1 MTRRREPRDFFYYTD
16 REAAEEHQQTR
27 YENDADNHRKGDNQ

>member
-1 MTRRREPRDFFYYTD
+1 MTHHREPRDFFYYTD

-27 YENDADNHRKGDNQ
+27 YEDDADSVRKGES